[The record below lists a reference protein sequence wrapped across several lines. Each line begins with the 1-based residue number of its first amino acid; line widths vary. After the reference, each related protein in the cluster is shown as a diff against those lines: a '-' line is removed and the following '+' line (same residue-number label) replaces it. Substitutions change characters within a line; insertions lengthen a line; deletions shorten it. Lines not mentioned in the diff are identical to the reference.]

1 MSKLYKISTEAKKVD
16 EAIAAKHLVL
26 PLSKIIGV
34 VRNEDGEVLDEKQPL
49 LKDGSYFVKFIKEE
63 KSVNYTPASTTFT
76 FKCDLK
82 EKKLPYELKTHIRAV
97 EETQFGEKNLGAI
110 IDSDFIFA
118 DTDLEYYID
127 FTDKVV
133 YAVDNQDVETEA
145 EVLDDVNVLLEDPRT
160 VAYHTEYPTE
170 KDDWSEALGIEKPE
184 EPEEPK
190 EEPKPEDPKP
200 EEPKKEEPKEEPKE
214 DSKKEE
220 EPKKEEPKEE
230 PKKEDPKP
238 EPKPEFKPEVKKP
251 EVKESSDDKSKSS
264 KKHKV
269 IGVVVA
275 VVVLAVIVGL
285 AIYHM

>member
-34 VRNEDGEVLDEKQPL
+34 VRNEDGEVLDENQPL

-63 KSVNYTPASTTFT
+63 KSVNYTAASTTFT

-145 EVLDDVNVLLEDPRT
+145 EVLDDVNVLLVEPRT

-184 EPEEPK
+184 EPKEDPKPEDPKKDEPKEEPKKEEEPK
-190 EEPKPEDPKP
+190 EEPKPEPKP
-200 EEPKKEEPKEEPKE
+200 EE
-214 DSKKEE
+214 
-220 EPKKEEPKEE
+220 
-230 PKKEDPKP
+230 KP
-238 EPKPEFKPEVKKP
+238 EEKPEVQPEVKKP
-251 EVKESSDDKSKSS
+251 EAKESSDDKSKSS
-264 KKHKV
+264 KKHKT

>member
-63 KSVNYTPASTTFT
+63 KSVNYTAASTTFT

-82 EKKLPYELKTHIRAV
+82 EKKLPHELKTHIRAV
-97 EETQFGEKNLGAI
+97 EETQFGEKNLGAV

-118 DTDLEYYID
+118 DSDLEYYID

-145 EVLDDVNVLLEDPRT
+145 EVLDDVNVLLEEPRT

-184 EPEEPK
+184 EPK
-190 EEPKPEDPKP
+190 EEPKPEDPKPEDPKPEDPKKEDPKP

-214 DSKKEE
+214 D
-220 EPKKEEPKEE
+220 PKEE
-230 PKKEDPKP
+230 PKEDPKP
-238 EPKPEFKPEVKKP
+238 EPKPEFKPELKKP

>member
-63 KSVNYTPASTTFT
+63 KSVNYTAASTTFT

-82 EKKLPYELKTHIRAV
+82 EKKIPYELKTHIRAV

-118 DTDLEYYID
+118 DSDLEYYID

-145 EVLDDVNVLLEDPRT
+145 EVLDDVNVLLDDPRT

-184 EPEEPK
+184 EP
-190 EEPKPEDPKP
+190 KPEDPKP

-214 DSKKEE
+214 D
-220 EPKKEEPKEE
+220 PKKEEPKEE
-230 PKKEDPKP
+230 PKEDPKP
-238 EPKPEFKPEVKKP
+238 EPKPEEKPEPKPEVQP
-251 EVKESSDDKSKSS
+251 EVKEPSDDKSKSS

>member
-34 VRNEDGEVLDEKQPL
+34 VRNEDGEVLDENQPL

-63 KSVNYTPASTTFT
+63 KSVNYTAASTTFT

-184 EPEEPK
+184 EP
-190 EEPKPEDPKP
+190 KPEDPKP

-214 DSKKEE
+214 DPKKEE
-220 EPKKEEPKEE
+220 EPKKEES
-230 PKKEDPKP
+230 KEDPKPEPKPEEKP

-251 EVKESSDDKSKSS
+251 DVKESSDDKSKSS
-264 KKHKV
+264 KKHKA

-285 AIYHM
+285 AVYHM

>member
-1 MSKLYKISTEAKKVD
+1 MSKLYKILTEAKKVD

-34 VRNEDGEVLDEKQPL
+34 VRNEDGEVLDENQPL

-63 KSVNYTPASTTFT
+63 KSVNYTAASTTFT

-170 KDDWSEALGIEKPE
+170 KDDWSEVLGIEK
-184 EPEEPK
+184 PEEPK

-214 DSKKEE
+214 DPKKE
-220 EPKKEEPKEE
+220 EEPKEE

-238 EPKPEFKPEVKKP
+238 EPKPEVQPEVKKP

>member
-34 VRNEDGEVLDEKQPL
+34 VRNEDGEVLDENQPL

-63 KSVNYTPASTTFT
+63 KSVNYTAASTTFT

-145 EVLDDVNVLLEDPRT
+145 EVLDDVNVLLVEPRT

-184 EPEEPK
+184 EPKEDPKPEDPKKDEPKEEPKKEEEPK
-190 EEPKPEDPKP
+190 EEPKPEPKP
-200 EEPKKEEPKEEPKE
+200 EE
-214 DSKKEE
+214 
-220 EPKKEEPKEE
+220 
-230 PKKEDPKP
+230 KP
-238 EPKPEFKPEVKKP
+238 EEKPEVQPEVKKP
-251 EVKESSDDKSKSS
+251 EAKESSDDKSKSS

-285 AIYHM
+285 AVYHM

>member
-34 VRNEDGEVLDEKQPL
+34 VRNEDGEVLDENQPL

-63 KSVNYTPASTTFT
+63 KSVNYTTASTTFT

-97 EETQFGEKNLGAI
+97 EETQFGEKNLGAV

-184 EPEEPK
+184 EP
-190 EEPKPEDPKP
+190 KPEDPKP

-214 DSKKEE
+214 D
-220 EPKKEEPKEE
+220 PKKEEP
-230 PKKEDPKP
+230 KEDPKP
-238 EPKPEFKPEVKKP
+238 EPKPEEKPEPKPEVQP
-251 EVKESSDDKSKSS
+251 EVKEPSDDKSKSS

>member
-34 VRNEDGEVLDEKQPL
+34 VRNEDGEVLDENQPL

-63 KSVNYTPASTTFT
+63 KSVNYTAASTTFT

-170 KDDWSEALGIEKPE
+170 KDDWSEVLGIEK
-184 EPEEPK
+184 PEEPK

-200 EEPKKEEPKEEPKE
+200 EDPKKEEPKEEPKE
-214 DSKKEE
+214 DPKKE
-220 EPKKEEPKEE
+220 EEPKEE

>member
-63 KSVNYTPASTTFT
+63 KSVNYTAASTTFT

-118 DTDLEYYID
+118 DSDLEYYID

-160 VAYHTEYPTE
+160 VAYHIEYPTE

-184 EPEEPK
+184 EPK
-190 EEPKPEDPKP
+190 EEPKPEDPK
-200 EEPKKEEPKEEPKE
+200 KEEPKE
-214 DSKKEE
+214 DPKKEE
-220 EPKKEEPKEE
+220 EPKKEEPKEG
-230 PKKEDPKP
+230 PKEDPKP
-238 EPKPEFKPEVKKP
+238 EPKPEFQPEVKKP

>member
-63 KSVNYTPASTTFT
+63 KSVNYTAVSTTFT

-118 DTDLEYYID
+118 DTGLEYYID

-170 KDDWSEALGIEKPE
+170 KDDWSEVLGIEK
-184 EPEEPK
+184 PEEPK

-214 DSKKEE
+214 D
-220 EPKKEEPKEE
+220 

-238 EPKPEFKPEVKKP
+238 EPKPDEKPEPKPEVQPEVKKP

-285 AIYHM
+285 AVYHM

>member
-49 LKDGSYFVKFIKEE
+49 LKDRSYFVKFIKEE
-63 KSVNYTPASTTFT
+63 KSVNYTAASTTFT

-184 EPEEPK
+184 EPK
-190 EEPKPEDPKP
+190 DEPKPEDPKP

-214 DSKKEE
+214 D
-220 EPKKEEPKEE
+220 

-238 EPKPEFKPEVKKP
+238 EPKPDEKPEPKPEVQPEVKKP

-264 KKHKV
+264 KKYKV
-269 IGVVVA
+269 IGAVVA

-285 AIYHM
+285 SIYHM

>member
-1 MSKLYKISTEAKKVD
+1 MSKLYKILTEAKKVD

-34 VRNEDGEVLDEKQPL
+34 VRNEDGEVLDENQPL

-63 KSVNYTPASTTFT
+63 KSVNYTAASTTFT

-118 DTDLEYYID
+118 DSDLEYYID

-170 KDDWSEALGIEKPE
+170 KDDWSEVLGIEK
-184 EPEEPK
+184 PEEPK

-214 DSKKEE
+214 DPKKEE
-220 EPKKEEPKEE
+220 EPKREEP
-230 PKKEDPKP
+230 KEDPKP
-238 EPKPEFKPEVKKP
+238 EPKPEVQPEVKKP

>member
-63 KSVNYTPASTTFT
+63 KSVNYTAASTTFT

-170 KDDWSEALGIEKPE
+170 KDDWSEVLGIEKPE
-184 EPEEPK
+184 EP
-190 EEPKPEDPKP
+190 
-200 EEPKKEEPKEEPKE
+200 EEPKEEPKE

-220 EPKKEEPKEE
+220 EPKKE
-230 PKKEDPKP
+230 DPKP
-238 EPKPEFKPEVKKP
+238 EPKPEEKPEPKPEVQPEVKKP

-264 KKHKV
+264 KKHKT
-269 IGVVVA
+269 IGIVAA

>member
-63 KSVNYTPASTTFT
+63 KSVNYTAASTTFT

-97 EETQFGEKNLGAI
+97 EETQFGEKNLGTI

-118 DTDLEYYID
+118 DSDLEYYID

-184 EPEEPK
+184 ESEEPK
-190 EEPKPEDPKP
+190 EEPKPEDPK
-200 EEPKKEEPKEEPKE
+200 KEEPKE
-214 DSKKEE
+214 DPKKEE
-220 EPKKEEPKEE
+220 EPKKEEPKE
-230 PKKEDPKP
+230 DPKP
-238 EPKPEFKPEVKKP
+238 EPKPEVQPEVKKP

-285 AIYHM
+285 AVYHM

>member
-63 KSVNYTPASTTFT
+63 KSVNYTAASTTFT

-118 DTDLEYYID
+118 DSDLEYYID

-145 EVLDDVNVLLEDPRT
+145 EVLDDVNVLLVDPRT

-184 EPEEPK
+184 EP
-190 EEPKPEDPKP
+190 KPEDPKP

-214 DSKKEE
+214 D
-220 EPKKEEPKEE
+220 PKKEEPKEE
-230 PKKEDPKP
+230 PKEDPKP
-238 EPKPEFKPEVKKP
+238 EPKPEVQPEVKKP

>member
-63 KSVNYTPASTTFT
+63 KSVNYTAASTTFT

-97 EETQFGEKNLGAI
+97 EETQFREKNLGAI

-118 DTDLEYYID
+118 DSDLEYYID

-184 EPEEPK
+184 EPEESK

-200 EEPKKEEPKEEPKE
+200 EDPKKEDPKPEEPKEEPKE
-214 DSKKEE
+214 D
-220 EPKKEEPKEE
+220 PKKEES
-230 PKKEDPKP
+230 KP
-238 EPKPEFKPEVKKP
+238 EPKPEVQPEVKKP

-285 AIYHM
+285 AVYHM

>member
-1 MSKLYKISTEAKKVD
+1 MSKLYKILTEAKKVD

-34 VRNEDGEVLDEKQPL
+34 VRNEDGEVLDENQPL

-63 KSVNYTPASTTFT
+63 KSVNYTAASTTFT

-170 KDDWSEALGIEKPE
+170 KDDWSEVLGIEKPE

-200 EEPKKEEPKEEPKE
+200 EEPKEEPKE

-220 EPKKEEPKEE
+220 EPKKE
-230 PKKEDPKP
+230 DPKP
-238 EPKPEFKPEVKKP
+238 EPKPEEKPEPKPEVQPEVKKP

-264 KKHKV
+264 KKHKT
-269 IGVVVA
+269 IGIVAA

>member
-63 KSVNYTPASTTFT
+63 KSVNYTAASTTFT

-118 DTDLEYYID
+118 DSDLEYYID

-145 EVLDDVNVLLEDPRT
+145 EVLDDVNVLLDDPRT

-200 EEPKKEEPKEEPKE
+200 EEPKKEEPKEDP
-214 DSKKEE
+214 
-220 EPKKEEPKEE
+220 
-230 PKKEDPKP
+230 KEDPKP
-238 EPKPEFKPEVKKP
+238 ESKPEFKPEVKKP

-264 KKHKV
+264 KKHKA
-269 IGVVVA
+269 IGIVAA

>member
-16 EAIAAKHLVL
+16 EAIAAKHLAL

-63 KSVNYTPASTTFT
+63 KSVNYTAASTTFT

-170 KDDWSEALGIEKPE
+170 KDDWSEVLGIEK
-184 EPEEPK
+184 PEEPK

-214 DSKKEE
+214 DPKKE
-220 EPKKEEPKEE
+220 EEPKEE

-238 EPKPEFKPEVKKP
+238 EPKPEVQPEVKKS

>member
-63 KSVNYTPASTTFT
+63 KSVNYTAASTTFT

-170 KDDWSEALGIEKPE
+170 KDDWSEVLGIEK
-184 EPEEPK
+184 PEEPK

-214 DSKKEE
+214 DPKKEE
-220 EPKKEEPKEE
+220 EPKREEP
-230 PKKEDPKP
+230 KEDPKP
-238 EPKPEFKPEVKKP
+238 EPKPEVQPEVKKP
-251 EVKESSDDKSKSS
+251 EIKESSDDKSKSS
-264 KKHKV
+264 KKHKT
-269 IGVVVA
+269 IGIVAA

>member
-63 KSVNYTPASTTFT
+63 KSVNYTAASTTFT

-118 DTDLEYYID
+118 DSDLEYYID

-184 EPEEPK
+184 EP
-190 EEPKPEDPKP
+190 KPEDPKP

-214 DSKKEE
+214 D
-220 EPKKEEPKEE
+220 PKKEEPKEE
-230 PKKEDPKP
+230 PKEDPKP
-238 EPKPEFKPEVKKP
+238 EPKPEEKPEPKPEVQP
-251 EVKESSDDKSKSS
+251 EVKEPSDDKSKSS

>member
-63 KSVNYTPASTTFT
+63 KSVNYTAASTTFT

-118 DTDLEYYID
+118 DSDLEYYID

-145 EVLDDVNVLLEDPRT
+145 EVLDDVNVLLDDPRT

-184 EPEEPK
+184 DPK
-190 EEPKPEDPKP
+190 EEPKPEDPK
-200 EEPKKEEPKEEPKE
+200 KE
-214 DSKKEE
+214 DPKPE

>member
-34 VRNEDGEVLDEKQPL
+34 IRNEDGEVLDEKQPL

-63 KSVNYTPASTTFT
+63 KSVNYTAASTTFT

-145 EVLDDVNVLLEDPRT
+145 EVLDDVNVLLEEPRT

-170 KDDWSEALGIEKPE
+170 KDDWSEVLGIEK
-184 EPEEPK
+184 PEEPK

-214 DSKKEE
+214 DPKKE
-220 EPKKEEPKEE
+220 EEPKEE

-238 EPKPEFKPEVKKP
+238 EPKPEVQPEVKKP

>member
-1 MSKLYKISTEAKKVD
+1 MNKLYKISTEAKKVD

-63 KSVNYTPASTTFT
+63 KSVNYTAASTTFT

-184 EPEEPK
+184 EP
-190 EEPKPEDPKP
+190 KPEDPKP

-214 DSKKEE
+214 D
-220 EPKKEEPKEE
+220 PKKEEPKEE
-230 PKKEDPKP
+230 PKEDPKP
-238 EPKPEFKPEVKKP
+238 EPKPEEKPEPKPEVQP
-251 EVKESSDDKSKSS
+251 EVKEPSDDKSKSS

>member
-34 VRNEDGEVLDEKQPL
+34 VRNEDGEVLDENQPL

-63 KSVNYTPASTTFT
+63 KSVNYTAASTTFT

-118 DTDLEYYID
+118 DSDLEYYID

-170 KDDWSEALGIEKPE
+170 KDDWSEVLGIEKL
-184 EPEEPK
+184 EEPK

-200 EEPKKEEPKEEPKE
+200 EEPKEEPKE

-220 EPKKEEPKEE
+220 EPKKE
-230 PKKEDPKP
+230 DPKP
-238 EPKPEFKPEVKKP
+238 EPKPEEKPEPKPEVQPEVKKP

-264 KKHKV
+264 KKHKT
-269 IGVVVA
+269 IGIVAA

>member
-34 VRNEDGEVLDEKQPL
+34 VRNEDGEVLDENQPL

-63 KSVNYTPASTTFT
+63 KSVNYTAASTTFT

-118 DTDLEYYID
+118 DSDLEYYID
-127 FTDKVV
+127 FTDKIV

-145 EVLDDVNVLLEDPRT
+145 EVLDDVNVLLVDPRT

-200 EEPKKEEPKEEPKE
+200 EEPKEEPKE

-220 EPKKEEPKEE
+220 EPKKE
-230 PKKEDPKP
+230 DPKP
-238 EPKPEFKPEVKKP
+238 EPKPEEKPEPKPEVQPEVKKP

-264 KKHKV
+264 KKHKT
-269 IGVVVA
+269 IGIVAA

>member
-63 KSVNYTPASTTFT
+63 KSVNYTAASTTFT

-184 EPEEPK
+184 EL
-190 EEPKPEDPKP
+190 KPEDPKP

-214 DSKKEE
+214 D
-220 EPKKEEPKEE
+220 PKKEEPKEE
-230 PKKEDPKP
+230 PKEDPKP
-238 EPKPEFKPEVKKP
+238 EPKPEEKPEPKPEVQP
-251 EVKESSDDKSKSS
+251 EVKEPSDDKSKSS

-269 IGVVVA
+269 IGVIVA

>member
-63 KSVNYTPASTTFT
+63 KSVNYTAASTTFT

-184 EPEEPK
+184 EP
-190 EEPKPEDPKP
+190 KPEDPKP

-214 DSKKEE
+214 D
-220 EPKKEEPKEE
+220 PKKEEPKEE
-230 PKKEDPKP
+230 PKEDPKP
-238 EPKPEFKPEVKKP
+238 EPKPEEKPEPKPEVQPEVKKP

>member
-63 KSVNYTPASTTFT
+63 KSVNYTAASTTFT

-170 KDDWSEALGIEKPE
+170 KDDWSEALGIEKPDEPE
-184 EPEEPK
+184 EPKEDPKPEDPKKEEPKEDPKKEEEPK
-190 EEPKPEDPKP
+190 EEPKPEPKP
-200 EEPKKEEPKEEPKE
+200 DE
-214 DSKKEE
+214 
-220 EPKKEEPKEE
+220 
-230 PKKEDPKP
+230 KP
-238 EPKPEFKPEVKKP
+238 EPKPEVQPEVKKP

>member
-63 KSVNYTPASTTFT
+63 KSVNYTAASTTFT

-170 KDDWSEALGIEKPE
+170 KDDWSEVLGIEK
-184 EPEEPK
+184 PEEPK

-200 EEPKKEEPKEEPKE
+200 EEPKKEE
-214 DSKKEE
+214 
-220 EPKKEEPKEE
+220 EPKEE

-238 EPKPEFKPEVKKP
+238 EPKPEVQPEVKKP

>member
-63 KSVNYTPASTTFT
+63 KSVNYTAASTTFT

-118 DTDLEYYID
+118 DSDLEYYID

-133 YAVDNQDVETEA
+133 YTVDNQDVETEA

-170 KDDWSEALGIEKPE
+170 KDDWSEVLGIEKPE

-200 EEPKKEEPKEEPKE
+200 EEPKEEPKE

-220 EPKKEEPKEE
+220 EPKKE
-230 PKKEDPKP
+230 DPKP
-238 EPKPEFKPEVKKP
+238 EPKPEEKPEPKPEVQPEVKKP

-264 KKHKV
+264 KKHKT
-269 IGVVVA
+269 IGIVAA

>member
-1 MSKLYKISTEAKKVD
+1 MSKLYKILTEAKKVD

-63 KSVNYTPASTTFT
+63 KSVNYTAASTTFT

-170 KDDWSEALGIEKPE
+170 KDDWSEVLGIEK
-184 EPEEPK
+184 PEEPK
-190 EEPKPEDPKP
+190 EEPKPE
-200 EEPKKEEPKEEPKE
+200 EPKKEEPREEPK
-214 DSKKEE
+214 E

-238 EPKPEFKPEVKKP
+238 EPKPEFQPEVKKP

-275 VVVLAVIVGL
+275 VIVLAVIVGL

>member
-63 KSVNYTPASTTFT
+63 KSVNYTAASTTFT

-97 EETQFGEKNLGAI
+97 EETQFREKNLGAI

-118 DTDLEYYID
+118 DSDLEYYID

-200 EEPKKEEPKEEPKE
+200 EDPKKEDPKPEEPKEEPKE
-214 DSKKEE
+214 D
-220 EPKKEEPKEE
+220 PKKEES
-230 PKKEDPKP
+230 KP
-238 EPKPEFKPEVKKP
+238 EPKPEVQPEVKKP

-285 AIYHM
+285 AVYHM

>member
-1 MSKLYKISTEAKKVD
+1 MSKLYKILTEAKKVD

-63 KSVNYTPASTTFT
+63 KSVNYTAASTTFT
-76 FKCDLK
+76 FKCELK

-170 KDDWSEALGIEKPE
+170 KDDWSEVLGIEK
-184 EPEEPK
+184 PEEPK
-190 EEPKPEDPKP
+190 EEPKPEEPKP
-200 EEPKKEEPKEEPKE
+200 EEPKKEEPK
-214 DSKKEE
+214 E

-238 EPKPEFKPEVKKP
+238 EPKPEFQPEVKKP

-275 VVVLAVIVGL
+275 VIVLAVIVGL

>member
-63 KSVNYTPASTTFT
+63 KSVNYTAASTTFT

-118 DTDLEYYID
+118 DSDLEYYID

-184 EPEEPK
+184 EP
-190 EEPKPEDPKP
+190 KPEDPKP

-214 DSKKEE
+214 D
-220 EPKKEEPKEE
+220 PKKEEPKEE
-230 PKKEDPKP
+230 PKEDPKP
-238 EPKPEFKPEVKKP
+238 EPKPEVQPEVKKP

>member
-34 VRNEDGEVLDEKQPL
+34 VRNEDGEVLDENQPL

-63 KSVNYTPASTTFT
+63 KSVNYTAASTTFT
-76 FKCDLK
+76 FKCVLK

-118 DTDLEYYID
+118 DSDLEYYID

-184 EPEEPK
+184 EPK

-200 EEPKKEEPKEEPKE
+200 EDPKKEEPKEEPKEDPKKEEEPKEEPKKEEPKEEPKE
-214 DSKKEE
+214 D
-220 EPKKEEPKEE
+220 
-230 PKKEDPKP
+230 PKP
-238 EPKPEFKPEVKKP
+238 EPKPEVQP
-251 EVKESSDDKSKSS
+251 EVKEPSDDKSKSS

>member
-1 MSKLYKISTEAKKVD
+1 MNKLYKISTEAKKVD

-63 KSVNYTPASTTFT
+63 KSVNYTAASTTFT

-184 EPEEPK
+184 EP
-190 EEPKPEDPKP
+190 KPEDPKP

-214 DSKKEE
+214 D
-220 EPKKEEPKEE
+220 PKKEEP
-230 PKKEDPKP
+230 KEDPKP
-238 EPKPEFKPEVKKP
+238 EPKPEEKPEPKPEVQPEVKKP